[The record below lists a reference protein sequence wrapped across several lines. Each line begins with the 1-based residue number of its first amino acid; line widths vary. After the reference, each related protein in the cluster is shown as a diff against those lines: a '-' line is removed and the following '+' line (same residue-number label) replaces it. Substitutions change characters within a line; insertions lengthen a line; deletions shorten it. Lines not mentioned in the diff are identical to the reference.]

1 MSALEHYREDFD
13 AIDLE
18 IKRAALAAGIDL
30 KDAQRIAELLQ
41 TPHTA
46 NGRHRLNARERLRGL
61 IILRTKLE
69 TDRLLD
75 TL

>member
-18 IKRAALAAGIDL
+18 IKRTALTAGIDL
-30 KDAQRIAELLQ
+30 RDAHRIAELLQ
-41 TPHTA
+41 TPHSV
-46 NGRHRLNARERLRGL
+46 NGHNRLDARERLRGL

-69 TDRLLD
+69 TERLLD